1 MDQKGRRFGELRGEE
16 KELGKALSNHGR
28 PELQEEMAIEKL
40 LETG

>member
-1 MDQKGRRFGELRGEE
+1 MDQKGRRFRELREE

-28 PELQEEMAIEKL
+28 PELQEEMAIKKL